1 MPHPADLI
9 ITHAKVYTVDPA
21 NPQTETVAIRGARI
35 VFAGSAAEAKEWQGP
50 HTRIIDAQGNTL
62 LPGFIDS
69 HFHLL
74 WGSIE
79 LADIQLGEVAS
90 LTGLDKAIRHFA
102 ADHPDEPWLVGRGLK
117 YSIAPANQPL
127 TRHQLDAICAD
138 RPMLLFSYDVHT
150 AWANTEALRRANILA
165 NGETIGPNSEIV
177 RGDDGL
183 ASGELR
189 ERGAFDLV
197 FDLIP
202 PPDEAKKRAM
212 LRRGLAEAAKVG
224 LTSIHNMDGDLEQ
237 LALYA
242 ALEDLGELTL
252 RVYCPYS
259 VTPATPPE
267 ALAEAVAMRQEFQS
281 DLARGGCVKFFMDGV
296 IETYTGLLLDEYAGQ
311 PGNQG
316 GALFS
321 AEHFTHMAAE
331 ADCLGLQ
338 IFVHATGDGA
348 VRRALDG
355 FEAVQRQNGRRDSRH
370 RIEHIELLD
379 PDDAA
384 RFAEL
389 GVIASM
395 QPAHVPFQTPDDPDV
410 WPARV
415 GPERWGRSF
424 AWQTL
429 REAGAR
435 LAFGSDWPVAPQD
448 PMTGLHA
455 ALNRQPWRPD
465 LPPQRQT
472 LADTLAGYTRDAAYA
487 EFQEHQKGQIKVGM
501 LADLVLLSTDLFT
514 ISAEAVDQV
523 RPVLTICD
531 GRIVYEA
538 W

>member
-1 MPHPADLI
+1 MPHLADMI
-9 ITHAKVYTVDPA
+9 ITCAQVFTLDPA
-21 NPQTETVAIRGARI
+21 NPQAEAVAIRGSYI
-35 VFAGSAAEAKEWQGP
+35 VFAGSAADAAAWRGP
-50 HTRIIDAQGNTL
+50 STRVIDAQGCTL

-79 LADIQLGEVAS
+79 LADIQLGQATS
-90 LTGLDKAIRHFA
+90 LDDLSSAIRHVA
-102 ADHPDEPWLVGRGLK
+102 GDHPDQSWLVGRGLK
-117 YSIAPANQPL
+117 YSIAPDNQSL
-127 TRHQLDAICAD
+127 TRHHLDAISAD

-150 AWANTEALRRANILA
+150 AWANTEALRRANILLD
-165 NGETIGPNSEIV
+165 GETSGPNSEIV
-177 RGDDGL
+177 RGADGM

-189 ERGAFDLV
+189 EPGAYDLV
-197 FDLIP
+197 FELIP
-202 PPDEAKKRAM
+202 VPNEAKKRAM
-212 LRRGLAEAAKVG
+212 LQRGLVEAAKVG
-224 LTSIHNMDGDLEQ
+224 LTSVHNMDGDLEQ

-259 VTPATPPE
+259 IKPDTPAE
-267 ALAEAVAMRQEFQS
+267 ALAEAVAMRQGFQNGM
-281 DLARGGCVKFFMDGV
+281 ARGGCVKFFMDGV
-296 IETYTGLLLDEYAGQ
+296 IETYTGLLLDDYTGQ

-331 ADCLGLQ
+331 ADRLGLQ

-355 FEAVQRQNGRRDSRH
+355 FEAVQRQTGRRDGRH
-370 RIEHIELLD
+370 RIEHIELVH
-379 PDDAA
+379 PDDVA

-389 GVIASM
+389 GVVASM
-395 QPAHVPFQTPDDPDV
+395 QPAHVPLQTPDDPDV

-429 REAGAR
+429 REAGAK
-435 LAFGSDWPVAPQD
+435 LAFGSDWPVASQN

-455 ALNRQPWRPD
+455 ALNRQPWLPD
-465 LPPQRQT
+465 LSRQRQT

-487 EFQEHQKGQIKVGM
+487 EFQEHKKGQIKVGM
-501 LADLVLLSTDLFT
+501 LADLVLLSADLFAT
-514 ISAEAVDQV
+514 PAEEIDQV
-523 RPVLTICD
+523 QPVLTICD
-531 GRIVYEA
+531 GRIVYEG
-538 W
+538 